1 MLALARRLIQESSG
15 IVGDLALARI
25 TFEQLGTANLVVDA
39 TYESDR
45 ARQTVG
51 SEPLAHLTGT
61 GNQGGFRF
69 SGSTAAPDVVVLYTT
84 LAEPD
89 WPDTL
94 DEENGAFYYYGD
106 NRRPGFEL
114 HDRRA
119 GRGGNQILRNVFAA
133 LHAGERAKVPPFLI
147 FSKGAERRD
156 VVFRGLAVPG
166 AAHLDQQSDLV
177 AMWKSIAGERFQ
189 NYRAVFTVL
198 DVAEIDR
205 RWLTE
210 IRAGAKL
217 GQYCPDA
224 FRLWI
229 ETGRAPV
236 LRAEKVK
243 QTRTKQQQLG
253 RTSLHREIA
262 AAVFEHFSGH
272 AVAFEHFA
280 ADVARMIDPNIV
292 SLDVTRPSRDGGRDG
307 VGRYRIGQAQNCI
320 TVDFAIEA
328 KCHSPSN
335 GLGVQVLARLISRLR
350 HRQFGMLITTS
361 FLADQAY
368 EELVEDR
375 HPIVVCAAGDIAEL
389 LIERASL
396 GSRASTLSWL
406 ADAYPVGAGRA
417 SAGPVSLLG

>member
-1 MLALARRLIQESSG
+1 MTQHPPAYILGVSEGPALARVSF
-15 IVGDLALARI
+15 
-25 TFEQLGTANLVVDA
+25 TQLGTANLIVDA

-51 SEPLAHLTGT
+51 GEPLAALTGT

-69 SGSTAAPDVVVLYTT
+69 SGPTSAPDIVVLYTT

-94 DEENGAFYYYGD
+94 DEENGVFTYYGD

-114 HDRRA
+114 HDRRS
-119 GRGGNQILRNVFAA
+119 GRGGNQILRNVFGA
-133 LHAGERAKVPPFLI
+133 LHAGDRESVPPFLI

-177 AMWKSIAGERFQ
+177 AIWKSISGERFQ
-189 NYRAVFTVL
+189 NYRAVFNVL

-205 RWLTE
+205 RWLDE
-210 IRAGAKL
+210 IRAGQKF
-217 GQYCPDA
+217 GQFCPAA
-224 FRLWI
+224 FRSWA
-229 ETGRAPV
+229 ETGRARV
-236 LRAEKVK
+236 LRADKVK

-253 RTSLHREIA
+253 RSPLHREIGSA
-262 AAVFEHFSGH
+262 IFEHFAGN
-272 AVAFEHFA
+272 AIAFEHFA
-280 ADVARMIDPNIV
+280 ADVARMMDPNIV

-307 VGRYRIGQAQNCI
+307 VGRYRIGQAQNCV

-335 GLGVQVLARLISRLR
+335 GLGVRVLARLISRLR

-368 EELVEDR
+368 DELVEDR

-389 LIERASL
+389 LIERAGV
-396 GSRASTLSWL
+396 GSRAAALQWL
-406 ADAYPVGAGRA
+406 ATSYPKD
-417 SAGPVSLLG
+417 